1 MKAKTTEQL
10 IKYLKPAFDEWI
22 HRPDSMETF
31 KTKPEGLYSAYLS
44 EEKTNPK
51 RVFRASEKLS
61 HWHLRLYET
70 TALNEGVSSFKDLA
84 LSARYGIAAARFC
97 EALVPVFPRNP
108 PILLWPIAAQ
118 YMAFPVICGW
128 QKEARLMTQV
138 ILKGI
143 KSPLLNGEDMSIKG
157 LAFEKHPWFILQ
169 LLCDWQGIALHPDD
183 NAYPDSMS
191 PYNTPL
197 AKWQTPDLAEVDQ
210 MVSILAD
217 FHLAQSYEHDEA
229 SPEFEFHN
237 DWLFPYE
244 ILTMLRLREFIGLAN
259 PAEFSH
265 PLMQQRLGQ
274 LPPVLDVPETPL
286 LDQVVKKFVQEYPD
300 TFKEMDFWG

>member
-22 HRPDSMETF
+22 HRPGSLKTF
-31 KTKPEGLYSAYLS
+31 KTEPEGLYSAYLS
-44 EEKTNPK
+44 EEKTHPK
-51 RVFRASEKLS
+51 RVFRASEDLS
-61 HWHLRLYET
+61 HWHLNLYENA
-70 TALNEGVSSFKDLA
+70 ALNEDVSSFEDLA

-108 PILLWPIAAQ
+108 PFFLWPKAAL

-128 QKEARLMTQV
+128 QKEARLMTTIIV
-138 ILKGI
+138 NGF
-143 KSPLLNGEDMSIKG
+143 KSTLMRERATS
-157 LAFEKHPWFILQ
+157 FEKHPWFILQ

-229 SPEFEFHN
+229 SPEFDRE
-237 DWLFPYE
+237 DYWLFPYE

-286 LDQVVKKFVQEYPD
+286 LDKVIKKFVQEYPD